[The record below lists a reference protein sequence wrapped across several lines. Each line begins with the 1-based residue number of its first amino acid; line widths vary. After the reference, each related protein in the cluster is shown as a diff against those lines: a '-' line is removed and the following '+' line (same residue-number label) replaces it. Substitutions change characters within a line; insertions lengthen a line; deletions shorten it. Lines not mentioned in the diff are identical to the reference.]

1 MKATRKVLLASAL
14 AWLPAL
20 AQCAAQDATAATS
33 YSSDAPQPAVRSEN
47 GFDYVCGGVGST
59 EAAQMK
65 RDAARYKLMLT
76 FAETGGAYLAD
87 VKVQIAD
94 LRGNKLLDT
103 TCDAPIMLLNFPKA
117 GAYRVS
123 AEVAGVTRQR
133 VVQVRRHGRGGAV
146 ALLWPRGVVERAEQ
160 NDLQGSLLRPD

>member
-1 MKATRKVLLASAL
+1 MNTTHKVLLASAL

-20 AQCAAQDATAATS
+20 GQCATQDAVAATT
-33 YSSDAPQPAVRSEN
+33 SSGDALQPAVRSEN

-65 RDAARYKLMLT
+65 RDAARYSLMLT

-87 VKVQIAD
+87 VKVKIAD
-94 LRGNKLLDT
+94 LRGNQLLDT

-123 AEVAGVTRQR
+123 AEVAGVTRAR
-133 VVQVRRHGRGGAV
+133 LVQVRRHGRSGAV
-146 ALLWPRGVVERAEQ
+146 ALLWPRGVAERGEQ
-160 NDLQGSLLRPD
+160 NDLQGSLVRPD